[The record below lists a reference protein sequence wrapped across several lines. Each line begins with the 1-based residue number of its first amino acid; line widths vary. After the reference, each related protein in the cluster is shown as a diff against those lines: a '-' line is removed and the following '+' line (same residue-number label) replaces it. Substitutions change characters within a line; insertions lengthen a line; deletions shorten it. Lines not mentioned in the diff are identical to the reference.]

1 MPNNGTQFVP
11 PGWVVANVLFG
22 TAYLFTGPTTAVMP
36 ADIDLGDSTKYLS
49 PWSYIGATDQ
59 GVNVTFNPSVNK
71 IQIEEQATPAASPV
85 TTADFTLDFAL
96 SEDTLENMNLAYGAG
111 GSIATTAAATGQPG
125 KRVLTLSTN
134 FATLA
139 TAMIGKN
146 KLGFPRVI
154 YVPRIQSA
162 GQVQTA
168 FRRAADKRMYPT
180 TLNALCDLSQ
190 IVITDITAAGL

>member
-11 PGWVVANVLFG
+11 PGWVTANVLFG
-22 TAYLFTGPTTAVMP
+22 TAFLLTGPSTVVMP
-36 ADIDLGDSTKYLS
+36 ADIDLGDFTKYLA

-59 GVNVTFNPSVNK
+59 GVNLTFNPSVNK

-85 TTADFTLDFAL
+85 TTADFTLDFSLA
-96 SEDTLENMNLAYGAG
+96 EDTLANINLAYGAG

-125 KRVLTLSTN
+125 KSVLTLSTN

-139 TAMIGKN
+139 CAMLGKN
-146 KLGFPRVI
+146 KLGFPRVL
-154 YVPRIQSA
+154 YVPKIQSA

-180 TLNALCDLSQ
+180 TLNALCDMSQ